1 MMTNIDFIGKRKIA
15 IVFSLSLIILSAFF
29 IFVFKGLNYGVDFTG
44 GALVQIKFK
53 QKITVFDLEKMRSSF
68 KKENLNVDI
77 QYLGEMKNE
86 LMIKT
91 RLAKEGDVSQTIEK
105 IIKRDFKDFEV
116 SRSEMVGPTI
126 GKELKKLA
134 LLSVVIA
141 NIGILLYLSFRFE
154 YRFAIGAVV
163 ALVHDVFITTGILSM
178 ANYEFN
184 SSIIAALLT
193 ISGYSVNDTVVI
205 FDRIR
210 ENMKTM
216 KKISF
221 LEIVNKSINQTLNRT
236 LLTSLTVFFATVS
249 LFVFGGEVIHG
260 FAFVFLVGI
269 IIGTYSTIYI
279 ASAFVVQWHLYDE
292 KKKKQELQIPK
303 YRR

>member
-77 QYLGEMKNE
+77 QYLGETKDE

-178 ANYEFN
+178 VNYEFN

-193 ISGYSVNDTVVI
+193 IGGYSVNDTVVI

-221 LEIVNKSINQTLNRT
+221 LEIVNKSINQTLSRT

>member
-193 ISGYSVNDTVVI
+193 FSGYSVNDTVVI

-221 LEIVNKSINQTLNRT
+221 LEIVNKSINQTLSRT

-279 ASAFVVQWHLYDE
+279 ASAFVAQWHLYDE